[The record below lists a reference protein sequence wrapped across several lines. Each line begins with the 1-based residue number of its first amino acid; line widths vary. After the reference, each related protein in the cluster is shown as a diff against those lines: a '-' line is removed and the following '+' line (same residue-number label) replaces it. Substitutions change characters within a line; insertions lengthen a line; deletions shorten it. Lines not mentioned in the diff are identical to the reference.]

1 MNTFQGRRAGA
12 THFSM
17 VPHAFTRS
25 GDALTDSE
33 FRLISWLMSHADY
46 FKWGPQLAQV
56 QLGWSRAKFYRT
68 MADLLDKGYVREVE
82 PTKTG
87 NRRCLIYDYQ
97 PITEPLN
104 KTTEQEDQAPSHQRD
119 THRLTSE
126 TPPSHPRDT
135 DRLTS
140 ETHKKTID
148 QKTTLEDHIEG
159 LVVPERSTTEP
170 NEGRAPK
177 RPKLTRVD
185 LNPRSVST
193 AEARTMIE
201 AVREFTGLE
210 PAQSEGVILRL
221 AKTYIATHDETS
233 GPANLSRVLKL
244 WDRLEDKPDL
254 EGVFRMA
261 QVEHLGGENR
271 ELLEASITA
280 IELLQKHAAE
290 VAQ

>member
-1 MNTFQGRRAGA
+1 MSTFQGRRAAA
-12 THFSM
+12 TRFSM
-17 VPHAFTRS
+17 VPHDFTRS
-25 GDALTDSE
+25 GEALTDSE

-46 FKWGPQLAQV
+46 FKWGPRLAQD

-82 PTKTG
+82 PTKAG

-97 PITEPLN
+97 PIPDPLN
-104 KTTEQEDQAPSHQRD
+104 KTTEQEDQGPSHQRD
-119 THRLTSE
+119 TPRLTSE

-148 QKTTLEDHIEG
+148 QNTTLEDHQEG

-170 NEGRAPK
+170 SSGRAPT

-193 AEARTMIE
+193 AEARTMID
-201 AVREFTGLE
+201 AVLEFTGLE

-221 AKTYIATHDETS
+221 VKTYIATHEDQ
-233 GPANLSRVLKL
+233 PVANLSRVLKL
-244 WDRLEDKPDL
+244 WERLEIKPDL
-254 EGVFRMA
+254 EGVFRMV
-261 QVEHLGGENR
+261 QLEHIKGENR

-280 IELLQKHAAE
+280 LELLNKHGAE
-290 VAQ
+290 VIQ